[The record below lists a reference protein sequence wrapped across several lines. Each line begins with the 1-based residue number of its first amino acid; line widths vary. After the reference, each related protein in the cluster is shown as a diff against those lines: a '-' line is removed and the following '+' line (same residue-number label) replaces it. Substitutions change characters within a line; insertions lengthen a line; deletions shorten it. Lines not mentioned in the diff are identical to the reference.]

1 MVTTVAVNTKVT
13 EIENK
18 IPEISHFITAQELKR
33 LTKINLDARKKEADT
48 SLARK
53 SKIYNALDLVDKN
66 RKKNFKHLIQ
76 VISLVKVILK
86 MAGPKII

>member
-18 IPEISHFITAQELKR
+18 IPETIHFINTQELNR
-33 LTKINLDARKKEADT
+33 LTKINLDARIKEAET

-53 SKIYNALDLVDKN
+53 SEIYNALDLVDKN
-66 RKKNFKHLIQ
+66 RKKTLNI
-76 VISLVKVILK
+76 
-86 MAGPKII
+86 

>member
-18 IPEISHFITAQELKR
+18 IPETSHFINTQELNR
-33 LTKINLDARKKEADT
+33 LTKINLDARIKEADT

-53 SKIYNALDLVDKN
+53 SEIYNALDLVDKN
-66 RKKNFKHLIQ
+66 RKKTLNI
-76 VISLVKVILK
+76 
-86 MAGPKII
+86 